1 MTASTAPINYAPPSL
16 NATKFI
22 KQAGETVQFKGDLN
36 WTIGEAGIKNLFTG
50 KYKVTECTAFLTNQR
65 FVATPLRKY
74 FPFGPL
80 IWLIRAFFARKIVF
94 SVPLNE
100 IAAIKLD
107 PAQKST
113 LILQTTFGQEFTLVS
128 TSLFNSIPKWIPALT
143 SAVTQSVA
151 GTTSRQ
157 SDTGIAFSRG

>member
-1 MTASTAPINYAPPSL
+1 MTASTAPINYAPPTL

-36 WTIGEAGIKNLFTG
+36 YTVGEPGIKNLFTG
-50 KYKVTECTAFLTNQR
+50 KFKVTECTAFLTNHR

-80 IWLIRAFFARKIVF
+80 IWLIRAFFARGIVF
-94 SVPLNE
+94 SIPLKE
-100 IAAIKLD
+100 IAAIKLN
-107 PAQKST
+107 PADKTT

-128 TSLFNSIPKWIPALT
+128 SSIFNSIPKWIPALT
-143 SAVTQSVA
+143 SAITQSAA
-151 GTTSRQ
+151 GTTSQQ
-157 SDTGIAFSRG
+157 SDSGITFSRA

>member
-1 MTASTAPINYAPPSL
+1 MTASTAPINYAAPSL
-16 NATKFI
+16 GASKFI
-22 KQAGETVQFKGDLN
+22 KQPGETVQFKGDLN
-36 WTIGEAGIKNLFTG
+36 WTVGEAGLKNLFTG
-50 KYKVTECTAFLTNQR
+50 KFKVTECTAFLTNQR

-107 PAQKST
+107 AAQKST
-113 LILQTTFGQEFTLVS
+113 LILVTTFGQEFTLVS
-128 TSLFNSIPKWIPALT
+128 MSLFNRVPKWVAALT
-143 SAVTQSVA
+143 SAITQNVA
-151 GTTSRQ
+151 GTTSQQ
-157 SDTGIAFSRG
+157 SDGGITFSRG

>member
-36 WTIGEAGIKNLFTG
+36 WTVGEAGIKNLFTG
-50 KYKVTECTAFLTNQR
+50 KYKVTECTAFLTNTR

-94 SVPLNE
+94 SIPLNE
-100 IAAIKLD
+100 IAAIKLN
-107 PAQKST
+107 PQQKST
-113 LILQTTFGQEFTLVS
+113 LILVTTFGQEFTLLS
-128 TSLFNSIPKWIPALT
+128 MSLFNSIPKWVPALT
-143 SAVTQSVA
+143 SAVTQSAA
-151 GTTSRQ
+151 GTTLQQ
-157 SDTGIAFSRG
+157 SDTGITFSRA

>member
-1 MTASTAPINYAPPSL
+1 MTASTAPINYAPPTL

-22 KQAGETVQFKGDLN
+22 KQPGETVQFKGDLN
-36 WTIGEAGIKNLFTG
+36 WTVGEAGIKNLFTG

-94 SVPLNE
+94 SIPLNE
-100 IAAIKLD
+100 IAAIKLN
-107 PAQKST
+107 PATKTT

-128 TSLFNSIPKWIPALT
+128 TSIFNSIPKWIPPLT
-143 SAVTQSVA
+143 SAITQSGA
-151 GTTSRQ
+151 TARHGDSEIT
-157 SDTGIAFSRG
+157 FSRA